1 MGMNLKA
8 YMLLVNRVP
17 GIQERYKKYRER
29 VKGPGRIKAWGYLL
43 KLNIQYYLLG
53 QKDLKNPLFLNPDKG
68 RKLCM
73 TGSESA
79 SSYREAPE
87 SLAQKLSD
95 YDVVSFD
102 VFDTLILRCFD
113 RPAGV
118 FFMVGQ
124 KLGYPDLER
133 IRREIEE
140 KAREKKFRVSGH
152 REVTYEDIWEM
163 MEEETGIPADRGKRA
178 EWEAEL
184 KYCFANPYFLEVVRY
199 LRTCGKKLVI
209 TSDMYLGKE
218 QIREILVQSGY
229 PEFDEYFVSCEYGT
243 GKGEGTLYDVVK
255 RKYGS
260 DLRYAHIGD
269 NVYADQKKAEEAGFS
284 VFPYVNVNL
293 AGNEFRSADM
303 SAITGSMYR
312 GTVNAH
318 LHNGLSEYS
327 MTYEFGFVYGGLF
340 VLGYCQ
346 FIHEYVRIHPVD
358 KILFLARDGDIL
370 NRVYQMLYPEDACRC
385 EYVYWS
391 RLAATK
397 MAAGYFKYDYFRRF
411 LYHKV
416 NQDYTLDK
424 IFAAMELSDMLEG
437 YVAEKD
443 GKSSPRTVLSLKEAD
458 SVKCYLTAHWNEVL
472 RHYDEQLEAGKTY
485 FEKVLAGCR
494 RVIAVDVGWAG
505 SGAVTLDYVVNQIWH
520 MDCEITGILAGTNS
534 ANNTEP
540 DNSESQLQNGK
551 LVSFLFSQAY
561 NRDVWKM
568 HNPGKGHNVIV
579 ELLLA
584 SEQASFRRF
593 TKLGDGFEFSDKT
606 EEIDSRQVQNGILDF
621 VKIFR
626 SHFPDEAPISGRD
639 CMAPVLLLY
648 QNESWLKQVI
658 DEKKFT
664 MNLE

>member
-1 MGMNLKA
+1 MRMNLKA

-53 QKDLKNPLFLNPDKG
+53 QRDLKNPLFLNPDKG

-87 SLAQKLSD
+87 SLAKKLSE

-118 FFMVGQ
+118 FYMVGQ

-140 KAREKKFRVSGH
+140 KARKKKFKASGH

-163 MEEETGIPADRGKRA
+163 MEEETGIPADRGRQA

-184 KYCFANPYFLEVVRY
+184 KYCFANPYFLEVIRY
-199 LRTCGKKLVI
+199 LRACGKKLVI
-209 TSDMYLGKE
+209 TSDMYLRKE
-218 QIREILVQSGY
+218 QIRELLIQSGY

-243 GKGEGTLYDVVK
+243 GKGEGALYGIVK
-255 RKYGS
+255 RKYGLN
-260 DLRYAHIGD
+260 LRYAHIGD

-293 AGNEFRSADM
+293 VGNEFRSADM
-303 SAITGSMYR
+303 SAIAGSMYR

-318 LHNGLSEYS
+318 LHNGLAEYG
-327 MTYEFGFVYGGLF
+327 MAYEFGFVYGGFF

-346 FIHEYVRIHPVD
+346 FIHEYVRTHPVD

-370 NRVYQMLYPEDACRC
+370 HQVYQMLYPDEARRC

-397 MAAGYFKYDYFRRF
+397 MTAGYFKYDYFRRF

-416 NQDYTLDK
+416 NQDYTLEK
-424 IFAAMELSDMLEG
+424 IFSAMELSDMLED
-437 YVAEKD
+437 YMAWKA
-443 GKSSPRTVLSLKEAD
+443 GKCGRQTVLTLKEAD
-458 SVKCYLTAHWNEVL
+458 SVKCYLTARWDKVL

-505 SGAVTLDYVVNQIWH
+505 SGAVSLDYVVNQIWH
-520 MDCEITGILAGTNS
+520 MNCEITGLLAGTNS
-534 ANNTEP
+534 AGNTEP
-540 DNSESQLQNGK
+540 DNSEAQLQNGK
-551 LVSFLFSQAY
+551 LVSFLFSQAH
-561 NRDVWKM
+561 NRDVWKI

-584 SEQASFRRF
+584 SEQASFRGF
-593 TKLGDGFEFSDKT
+593 TKSGDGFEFSDKT
-606 EEIDSRQVQNGILDF
+606 EEIDSRQVQNGVLDF
-621 VKIFR
+621 VRIFR
-626 SHFPDEAPISGRD
+626 RHFPDVASISGRD

-648 QNESWLKQVI
+648 QNESWLEQVI